1 MKDDSVLRCLGRCV
15 LHGLR
20 SRKMDDFRDNAL
32 EEQRQD
38 DDEEGRDLIRY
49 LSTYDATSFVRRLMS
64 FNCRIETRFRSEIL
78 KGPLSHVSSRLEGS
92 KWHFQTL
99 NEMFKLNQ
107 NLPKPKTETLAVFL
121 KRQNLAEI
129 SSTIHELI
137 NLQQE

>member
-1 MKDDSVLRCLGRCV
+1 MERRDVKDDSVLRCLGRCV

-38 DDEEGRDLIRY
+38 DDEEGRDLTRY

-92 KWHFQTL
+92 K
-99 NEMFKLNQ
+99 
-107 NLPKPKTETLAVFL
+107 
-121 KRQNLAEI
+121 
-129 SSTIHELI
+129 
-137 NLQQE
+137 

>member
-1 MKDDSVLRCLGRCV
+1 MWYDYKYSVCV
-15 LHGLR
+15 FSSTAFPCFQHHAVWCGIG
-20 SRKMDDFRDNAL
+20 L

-49 LSTYDATSFVRRLMS
+49 LSTYAATSFVRRLMN

-78 KGPLSHVSSRLEGS
+78 KGPFSPVSSRLEGS

-107 NLPKPKTETLAVFL
+107 NLPKPKTRTLAVFL
-121 KRQNLAEI
+121 KRKEFGG
-129 SSTIHELI
+129 SFI
-137 NLQQE
+137 NNS

>member
-49 LSTYDATSFVRRLMS
+49 LSTYAATSFVRRLMS

-78 KGPLSHVSSRLEGS
+78 KGPFSPVSSRLEGS

-107 NLPKPKTETLAVFL
+107 NLPKPKTQTLAVFL
-121 KRQNLAEI
+121 KRKEFGGNF
-129 SSTIHELI
+129 I
-137 NLQQE
+137 NNS